1 MYVDSKM
8 KQQVNQVRR
17 PIRREEIKE
26 FTELYGNGP
35 PALGISFFRLFTFN
49 LPQVGSSQS

>member
-26 FTELYGNGP
+26 LYGNGP
-35 PALGISFFRLFTFN
+35 PLE
-49 LPQVGSSQS
+49 